1 MLIIETSIRLI
12 EEKISSEGY
21 LLIKQRLF
29 INKAKESTW
38 NLLAGKSRLMDK
50 VNFKG
55 K

>member
-1 MLIIETSIRLI
+1 MLIIETSIRFI

-38 NLLAGKSRLMDK
+38 NLLAGKSNLTDK
-50 VNFKG
+50 LNLKG
-55 K
+55 R

>member
-1 MLIIETSIRLI
+1 MLIIETSIKFI

-21 LLIKQRLF
+21 LLIKQGLF

-38 NLLAGKSRLMDK
+38 NLLAGKRLTDK
-50 VNFKG
+50 LNLTG